1 MANKKFL
8 IIHGHFY
15 QPPRESP
22 WLGAIEYQ
30 PSAAPYPNWNARI
43 SRECYA
49 PNGQARLLGKDGTI
63 ARIINNYEYLS
74 FNFGPTLLKWLQD
87 YDPFTYKL
95 IIEADKKVAAEKKG
109 HGPALAQ
116 VYNHI
121 IMPLANRRDRI
132 TQVRWGI
139 KDFISR
145 FGRQP
150 EGMWLAETAVDLETI
165 KILAEEG
172 IKFTILSQTQ
182 AQAILPLGDKTGLWQ
197 DAAGGKIDPREP
209 YRIFWGNKPNDYL
222 DVFFYDGPVSRAI
235 AFEKLLSSGATF
247 LARINEAFGAPHADG
262 SPRLVNLATDGES
275 YGHHF
280 AFGDMALSWLFNHL
294 EEEKSDIT
302 LTNYG
307 EYLELF
313 PPKKEVRL
321 YENSSWS
328 CVHGVERWRSN
339 CGCNTGGGPDSN
351 QKWRTPLRDGL
362 NWLRDQL
369 ATSFTD
375 TARIHL
381 KDPWAARDDYVNVLL
396 ADYSQESKKSF
407 LEKHQ
412 AQKLSAS
419 EQGTIFELLESQL
432 MSLYMFTS
440 CGWFFND
447 LVGLEPVQ
455 NLRYALR
462 AIELGQQYSRVD
474 LVEGLLNF
482 LSLAEPND
490 KTYQNG
496 LDVWQKLVATES
508 LNNRLLAAHWAAST
522 ILDAPGVL
530 SFFRMPQMETQVV
543 TKLHGNGV
551 IVLAGQVDIFDRR
564 TGETASELCL
574 ALYSGSSH
582 LAILVSEPLQTA
594 GRESWLDKKNLTS
607 ALGDN
612 LNASS
617 ALNIWE
623 AMVKLTPLSSRFM
636 MDNLLPSL
644 QSICLT
650 SMVDDFFSELKDYT
664 REAFHMQQHLL
675 MMHRNSGR
683 PMDWMEQF
691 VFRVMG
697 EAEMERLLTP
707 AAIGHPINLVALENL
722 LGKRGLVGITKGEP
736 LLARK
741 LEKFLTASFERLE
754 QALDPH
760 QLLPEIL
767 ALLQLVKKEH
777 FDIDLWPSQ
786 NNWFRLLHDES
797 FMSRLTHPDH
807 LKLMQQLGTALGFK
821 LKKSAKL
828 VNAPHHQFNST
839 LTLP

>member
-30 PSAAPYPNWNARI
+30 PSAAPYANWNARI

-49 PNGQARLLGKDGTI
+49 PNGQARLLGKDGSI
-63 ARIINNYEYLS
+63 ARIINNYEHLS
-74 FNFGPTLLKWLQD
+74 FNFGPTLLKWLQED
-87 YDPFTYKL
+87 DPYTYRL
-95 IIEADKKVAAEKKG
+95 IIEADKKAAAEKKG

-116 VYNHI
+116 VYNHL
-121 IMPLANRRDRI
+121 IMPLANRRDRV

-165 KILAEEG
+165 KILAQEG

-209 YRIFWGNKPNDYL
+209 YRIFWGTKPDEYL

-280 AFGDMALSWLFNHL
+280 AFGDMALSWLFDHL
-294 EEEKSDIT
+294 EEGKSDIT

-313 PPKKEVRL
+313 PPKKEVRI

-328 CVHGVERWRSN
+328 CVHGVERWRSD

-351 QKWRTPLRDGL
+351 QKWRKPLRDGL

-369 ATSFTD
+369 ATSFMD

-381 KDPWAARDDYVNVLL
+381 KDPWAARDDYVDVLL
-396 ADYSQESKKSF
+396 ADYSQESKKNF

-412 AQKLSAS
+412 ARKLSAA
-419 EQGTIFELLESQL
+419 EQGSVFELLESQL

-440 CGWFFND
+440 CGWIFND
-447 LVGLEPVQ
+447 LVGLEPIQ

-462 AIELGQQYSRVD
+462 AIELDQQYSRVD

-508 LNNRLLAAHWAAST
+508 LNNRLLAAHWAASA

-530 SFFRMPQMETQVV
+530 SFFKMPQMEEKVV

-564 TGETASELCL
+564 TGETSTELCL

-582 LAILVSEPLQTA
+582 LAILVSEPLQA
-594 GRESWLDKKNLTS
+594 NGRESWLDKKNLSS

-612 LNASS
+612 LTASS

-644 QSICLT
+644 QRICLT

-697 EAEMERLLTP
+697 EAELERLLAP
-707 AAIGHPINLVALENL
+707 AAIGHPINMVALENI
-722 LGKRGLVGITKGEP
+722 LGKRGLVGIAKNEP
-736 LLARK
+736 ILARK
-741 LEKFLTASFERLE
+741 LEKFLVTSFERLE

-767 ALLQLVKKEH
+767 ALLQMVKKEN
-777 FDIDLWPSQ
+777 FDIDLWASQ
-786 NNWFRLLHDES
+786 NNWYRLLHDES
-797 FMSRLTHPDH
+797 FMGRLTHPDH
-807 LKLMQQLGTALGFK
+807 FKQMQELGTALGFN
-821 LKKSAKL
+821 LKKANPLNKMT
-828 VNAPHHQFNST
+828 QFSSKPT
-839 LTLP
+839 LE